1 MFSSGWQSKRI
12 MHERYKNTHM
22 KSCSRTRNVCPDA
35 IVLTEA
41 SCLSPLACPSFRK
54 EYMSTELPTRS
65 VVMSLRAH
73 SPFSNKSLV
82 FSSLLGLAFLP
93 VARFLV
99 EHVLAGGRITQKN
112 QAIANYHGA

>member
-1 MFSSGWQSKRI
+1 MPLPEEENK
-12 MHERYKNTHM
+12 THM

-99 EHVLAGGRITQKN
+99 AHVLAGGRNTQKIKR
-112 QAIANYHGA
+112 QQITTVHKTSPSCGY